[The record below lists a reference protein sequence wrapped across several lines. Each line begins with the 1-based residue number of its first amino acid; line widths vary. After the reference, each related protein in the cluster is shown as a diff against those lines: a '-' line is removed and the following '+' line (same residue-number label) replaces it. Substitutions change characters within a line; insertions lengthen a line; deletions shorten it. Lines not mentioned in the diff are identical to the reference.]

1 MDRQH
6 REKGGEAQNRVMSK
20 EDIAKQTNR
29 GYCDVFVCQY
39 SEKTKRKA
47 RMDFHKRDTT
57 DAESMNTITIENL
70 ELKFKLQDRKREAQI
85 KKRQLKRG
93 RKGKGEKI
101 KTLNVVG
108 LSLDGVRHGVCLQSV
123 KLKYF

>member
-1 MDRQH
+1 M
-6 REKGGEAQNRVMSK
+6 
-20 EDIAKQTNR
+20 
-29 GYCDVFVCQY
+29 
-39 SEKTKRKA
+39 KA
-47 RMDFHKRDTT
+47 RMDFHKKAMT
-57 DAESMNTITIENL
+57 ESMITMTIELL
-70 ELKFKLQDRKREAQI
+70 EGKLKLQEQRCEAET